1 MEGARKHKQVIAA
14 KLVQA
19 GVEFAVVYQA
29 AGLVDDE
36 KRIDGPA
43 HSVSRVQSVVGGAQ
57 AASTYMVD
65 SWWFW

>member
-14 KLVQA
+14 ELVQA

-36 KRIDGPA
+36 KRIDSPA
-43 HSVSRVQSVVGGAQ
+43 HSVSRVQRVVGGAQ
-57 AASTYMVD
+57 VASTYMVD